1 MKYGK
6 KDYEELLDKAVQFMK
21 NHGLYDSYWSRDEHF
36 PAIPMSSIVALSD
49 KEARDEFVQYLTG
62 IIPSGDSAFCR
73 EAEILLSVIR
83 EYDAEDKPGKRSL
96 AQQLAWELTELGE
109 EIDHYGLMDAMES
122 GESKEDMVRK
132 SYQGLLEP
140 GGCEASL
147 NWLEEFLDECEED
160 GPEVQK
166 VKDTCRKIRKMA
178 QELKEKSGKHDPAVE
193 GQTRGRQR

>member
-1 MKYGK
+1 M
-6 KDYEELLDKAVQFMK
+6 
-21 NHGLYDSYWSRDEHF
+21 
-36 PAIPMSSIVALSD
+36 
-49 KEARDEFVQYLTG
+49 
-62 IIPSGDSAFCR
+62 
-73 EAEILLSVIR
+73 
-83 EYDAEDKPGKRSL
+83 

-132 SYQGLLEP
+132 SYQGLLDP

-166 VKDTCRKIRKMA
+166 VKDTCRKIRKLD
-178 QELKEKSGKHDPAVE
+178 QELKEKSGKHGRAVE
-193 GQTRGRQR
+193 EQRRGRQR

>member
-1 MKYGK
+1 MKYGI

-21 NHGLYDSYWSRDEHF
+21 NHGLYDSYWSRE
-36 PAIPMSSIVALSD
+36 
-49 KEARDEFVQYLTG
+49 
-62 IIPSGDSAFCR
+62 
-73 EAEILLSVIR
+73 
-83 EYDAEDKPGKRSL
+83 SL

-160 GPEVQK
+160 GLEVQK
-166 VKDTCRKIRKMA
+166 VKDTCRKIRKLD
-178 QELKEKSGKHDPAVE
+178 QELKEKSGKHDRAVE
-193 GQTRGRQR
+193 EQRRGRQR